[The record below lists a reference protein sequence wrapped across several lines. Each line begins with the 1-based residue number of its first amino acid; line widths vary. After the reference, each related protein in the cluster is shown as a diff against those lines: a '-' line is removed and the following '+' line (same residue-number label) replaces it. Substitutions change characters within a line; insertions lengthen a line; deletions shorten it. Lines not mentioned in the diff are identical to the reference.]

1 MLLSPALVASHIRY
15 LQFFRNIHS
24 PNPAPQL
31 TQIYSASRPFDTA
44 RDGFVIGEGAAVLVL
59 EELTH
64 ALTRGATP
72 LAEVLGYGMAGD
84 AHHIT
89 APAPDGGGA
98 YRAMRAALANA
109 NRGRSSDTNTHIDH
123 LLDLAHVDY
132 TNAHAT
138 STPVGDTI
146 EGHALQRLLMESA
159 KATRNKRETRLQV
172 SSTKGATGHLLG
184 AAGAIEAAFTV
195 LSLRDQVVPATAN
208 LDK

>member
-1 MLLSPALVASHIRY
+1 M
-15 LQFFRNIHS
+15 
-24 PNPAPQL
+24 
-31 TQIYSASRPFDTA
+31 
-44 RDGFVIGEGAAVLVL
+44 GEGAAVLVL

-109 NRGRSSDTNTHIDH
+109 NRGRSSSDTHTHIDP

-132 TNAHAT
+132 VNAHAT